1 VRVPRWPLH
10 PRPIAGEELSSWLGR
25 IATLYELSVQDLVV
39 HNLGHPALSNVELDL
54 APPET
59 LLTLI
64 SERTGVAV
72 ARIRSMTLKG
82 WTRA

>member
-1 VRVPRWPLH
+1 
-10 PRPIAGEELSSWLGR
+10 
-25 IATLYELSVQDLVV
+25 LSVQDLVV